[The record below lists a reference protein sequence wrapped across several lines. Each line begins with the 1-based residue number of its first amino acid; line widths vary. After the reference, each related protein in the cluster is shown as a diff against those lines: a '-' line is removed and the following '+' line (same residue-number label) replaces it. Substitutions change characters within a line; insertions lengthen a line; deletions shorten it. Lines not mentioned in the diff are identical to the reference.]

1 MNSKK
6 TYYTLVA
13 VTIALGAALLGSAF
27 LANTVLSTKTASLS
41 KLKAQDQALAD
52 LQISLIRNQSDI
64 VRYDELN
71 KIAKAIVPQDKDQTQ
86 TVREIVAIARASGIE
101 KLTSVTFPTSTLGT
115 TGTVG
120 SAKTTGGITQV
131 SPVQGMSGV
140 YTLPIT
146 VSNMQNDVVT
156 YDELVAFLAGL
167 EQNRRTAQVTSITI
181 TPDANNANKV
191 AFSLVINEYIK
202 P

>member
-13 VTIALGAALLGSAF
+13 VTIALGVALLGSAF
-27 LANTVLSTKTASLS
+27 LANTILSTKTASLS

-156 YDELVAFLAGL
+156 YDELIAFLAGL